1 MKPNFSLPS
10 DIVTPQDLA
19 SVMLDIK
26 RYNKWYQSEVIKQR
40 TNVPSSE
47 PMPEVST
54 AASSLLS
61 HYAQDGQLSSQSLAD
76 LQSSL
81 EYYKKH
87 TQIITITLADIPSR
101 PLRIELA
108 QWCRNNIA
116 SDILIQFSCNS
127 RILGGMVVRYGSHM
141 FDWSFRTKL
150 LANKSV
156 IPEVLRRV

>member
-1 MKPNFSLPS
+1 MKPKFSLP
-10 DIVTPQDLA
+10 DDVVTPQDLA
-19 SVMLDIK
+19 SVILDIK
-26 RYNKWYQSEVIKQR
+26 RYNKWYQSEIIKQR
-40 TNVPSSE
+40 TSVASSE
-47 PMPEVST
+47 PAPEVSDV
-54 AASSLLS
+54 ASALLS
-61 HYAQDGQLSSQSLAD
+61 QHAKDGQLSAQSLAD

-101 PLRIELA
+101 PLRVELA
-108 QWCRNNIA
+108 EWCRKNIA

-150 LANKSV
+150 LSNKSI